1 MQLPIIDKAARRNNT
16 DRRVKRTK
24 AALRN
29 ALFSLLKKK
38 SVNEITVT
46 ELTDLA
52 DVNRATFYF
61 YYNDIIDMVQQI
73 QNEVFERFTAITD
86 EMPGV
91 IKSEE
96 EMVAYVENILD
107 YIHKNAEACRFVADN
122 DISFHLQDKLTK
134 LLMSHLYDSSVHFS
148 KDCPAY
154 YMTNFGLNGAIG
166 VIINWLNDG
175 MKVDT
180 HEMAH
185 FTAHIFLAG
194 AHQVHS
200 EYRSKE
206 N

>member
-1 MQLPIIDKAARRNNT
+1 MPPVDKAARRNNT

-24 AALRN
+24 TALRAAL
-29 ALFSLLKKK
+29 FTLLKEK

-46 ELTDLA
+46 ELTDMA

-73 QNEVFERFTAITD
+73 QNEVFERFAAITD
-86 EMPGV
+86 EMPNV
-91 IKSEE
+91 LTSEE
-96 EMVAYVENILD
+96 EMAAYVEHILD

-122 DISFHLQDKLTK
+122 DISFHLQDKLSQ
-134 LLMSHLYDSSVHFS
+134 LLMSRLFDSGAHFPE
-148 KDCPAY
+148 DCAAH
-154 YMTNFGLNGAIG
+154 YMTTFGLNGAIG

-175 MKVDT
+175 MTVDT
-180 HEMAH
+180 HEMAV

-200 EYRSKE
+200 EYRGQE
-206 N
+206 I